1 MASPF
6 DFSSFLL
13 TPPIPNYSNNYSTGS
28 LNNANNARQSSNNDA
43 TNTEVSANTYQSSL
57 PASGPLSS
65 MYGAPNSYSAQQS
78 DQNMIQQPQSSSS
91 YTRPQGEVYHQTS
104 QQSQQPTMQYLDN
117 QGVTGAQS
125 SYGSF
130 NPSSFGGYSD
140 SGNNNLQSYHSS
152 LPSASGNAGQ
162 SGNELP
168 PIASGSNCN
177 RLSMSA
183 PKMPSLDER
192 DYGLDPSAFSNV
204 SFQMPSFLQAS
215 SQPGEYGDGPAV
227 VDPSA
232 FRTGPPQGMSIF
244 QPSFLSPPAAP
255 PQQVAQVNAIA
266 PSTFNK
272 ATNSTP
278 NAPVPATEKKQYV
291 PDPKNPVYGVYG
303 SSVISVNPDPSPFKL
318 ALSNAIQP
326 KLTAPPESRSG
337 SPDFD
342 PKSLGLPVGDQ
353 LFPQPL
359 PGLYSSSGFDML
371 GVLARVV
378 ARPNPQINI
387 GPVDTSCSFLVV
399 DARRYDMPIVFAS
412 DTFSKL
418 TGYANVRGFP
428 SERLITRANLLLRHR
443 LRSSGETVAS
453 CKLPMAVSPWGADES
468 IPILMRSII

>member
-6 DFSSFLL
+6 DFSAFLL

-28 LNNANNARQSSNNDA
+28 DAQNRQQPHSGSNSDAPTNN
-43 TNTEVSANTYQSSL
+43 YPSSL
-57 PASGPLSS
+57 SA
-65 MYGAPNSYSAQQS
+65 SAQSFVPPGSNYSGQ
-78 DQNMIQQPQSSSS
+78 QELAMQPQSSYSQQTNHES
-91 YTRPQGEVYHQTS
+91 YLPL
-104 QQSQQPTMQYLDN
+104 QQSQQNSRPYLGGD
-117 QGVTGAQS
+117 QLVPDAQAN
-125 SYGSF
+125 YGSF
-130 NPSSFGGYSD
+130 NPSSFGGYQD
-140 SGNNNLQSYHSS
+140 SMNNPQAFNSNH
-152 LPSASGNAGQ
+152 PSTSVNAGQ
-162 SGNELP
+162 TSSNNLP
-168 PIASGSNCN
+168 PVASGSNSK

-204 SFQMPSFLQAS
+204 TFQMPSFLQAT
-215 SQPGEYGDGPAV
+215 SQHGEYGDGPPV

-232 FRTGPPQGMSIF
+232 FRSAQPQGMSIF
-244 QPSFLSPPAAP
+244 QPGFLTGPPPTGQHISPTSAGPPMAFQRPMDNAQAPVAAAP
-255 PQQVAQVNAIA
+255 A
-266 PSTFNK
+266 S
-272 ATNSTP
+272 
-278 NAPVPATEKKQYV
+278 EKKQYV
-291 PDPKNPVYGVYG
+291 PDTKNPIYGIYG

-342 PKSLGLPVGDQ
+342 PKTLGLPVGDQ
-353 LFPQPL
+353 LFPQAL

-412 DTFSKL
+412 DTFTKL
-418 TGYANVRGFP
+418 TGYHNVRTQYTLAYWQEDQHG
-428 SERLITRANLLLRHR
+428 
-443 LRSSGETVAS
+443 
-453 CKLPMAVSPWGADES
+453 
-468 IPILMRSII
+468 